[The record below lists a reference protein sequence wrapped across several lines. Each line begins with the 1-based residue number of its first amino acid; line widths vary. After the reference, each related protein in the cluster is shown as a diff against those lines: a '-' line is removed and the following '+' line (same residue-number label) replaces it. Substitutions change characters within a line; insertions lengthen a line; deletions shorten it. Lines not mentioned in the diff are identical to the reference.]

1 MPPKATP
8 PCTEAPGTAPFAKM
22 RNFKVLNANLYSI
35 AIVLA
40 VAT

>member
-1 MPPKATP
+1 VPP
-8 PCTEAPGTAPFAKM
+8 EAAPLCAGAPRTAPFAKM
-22 RNFKVLNANLYSI
+22 RNFRVLNANLYSI